1 MCQMC
6 INLGAFHRI
15 LDSSD
20 VVMSKNQ
27 KKRARKKLK
36 KAEEVTGE
44 SACGAGRETGEGVRV
59 CAEEKPAVRDPV
71 AELKLKLSEAKAN
84 QVTHTRVCTCKHTCS
99 LCLSL
104 SLSHTH
110 THTHT
115 HTGSRS
121 STAVEGGVM
130 DSERR
135 GSTQVWPVV
144 YVYTYT
150 HMQDIVQPS

>member
-115 HTGSRS
+115 HTQDHEAAQQLREELW
-121 STAVEGGVM
+121 TVRDEGPPRCGL
-130 DSERR
+130 
-135 GSTQVWPVV
+135 W
-144 YVYTYT
+144 YTYIPIHT
-150 HMQDIVQPS
+150 CKI